1 MKIAKTVGA
10 IVGVIVVMGVIFL
23 FRYDF
28 GSYKPQVEAAASK
41 ATGRDFRINGEL
53 SIRVLPS
60 PTIRMTDATLANA
73 EWADDPL
80 MLEISEM
87 SVKVGLWSLLSGPIL
102 IKDLQL
108 HDVVARLESN
118 DAGESNTDFDV
129 AEDEPPA
136 EEEEAAPSSELP
148 VVVDNAD
155 ISNIDVVMSQPAS
168 DDIQFLLDSLTV
180 TLGTDGRKA
189 IVASASLLDRPITLD
204 GFAAAEQAELNATF
218 GNIQFTSLTRHRGTE
233 ADVDITISRLTDVG
247 EVMEVANL
255 PAEDL
260 TMSGNVAYRND
271 NLLLNNVTL
280 GVATAKLVI
289 NGKLLDAAG
298 GAELELQADV
308 PSLAVFANDLP
319 DIPLNGSAS
328 VALTPT
334 STQVEPFSATFGE
347 SDIAG
352 SFTREGVDNPRL
364 TLDAQSKF
372 IDLRPFT
379 EEPEEDA
386 EAAEPEEETEA
397 AEPDEA
403 TAPYVFTE
411 EPLPLEM
418 LRALNAHVDVTID
431 RVRGRSLRLK
441 NVAVVF
447 DASDGVV
454 KFENKVEGDRSGAL
468 DNKIELRAGETSADI
483 KINSH
488 ATELKLGVFSG
499 EDIPDEQVPSTELK
513 LDIAAS
519 GASPRQLASSVN
531 GQMLLTAGAGR
542 IKNDLIGGL
551 SGDIVSRLFS
561 ALNPFSEED
570 EFSNWDC
577 TIFAID
583 FESGDGEISG
593 FLLQGEKIM
602 VVGGGGVDL
611 NTEQLDIEFNTKPR
625 EGVGV
630 SADMFVTPF
639 VKLSGTLAE
648 PGVRLNKK
656 GLLLEGGLAV
666 ATGGLSFLY
675 KGVADRGTAQAGR
688 CEEVMA
694 EVVKN

>member
-1 MKIAKTVGA
+1 MKTVKTVGA
-10 IVGVIVVMGVIFL
+10 IVGAIVVTGVIFL
-23 FRYDF
+23 FIYDF
-28 GSYKPQVEAAASK
+28 GSYKPEVEAAASK

-53 SIRVLPS
+53 SIKLLPS
-60 PTIRMTDATLANA
+60 PTIRMTDASLANA
-73 EWADDPL
+73 GWADEPS

-87 SVKVGLWSLLSGPIL
+87 SATVGLWSLLSGPIL

-108 HDVVARLESN
+108 HDVVARLETN

-129 AEDEPPA
+129 AEEEPSA
-136 EEEEAAPSSELP
+136 EEEEAAPSSEP
-148 VVVDNAD
+148 PIVVDNAD

-180 TLGTDGRKA
+180 TIDADGQKA
-189 IVASASLLDRPITLD
+189 IVGSASLLDRPITLD
-204 GFAAAEQAELNATF
+204 GIAAEERAELNATF
-218 GNIQFTSLTRHRGTE
+218 GNIQITSVTQHRGTE
-233 ADVDITISRLTDVG
+233 ADVDITISRLTDIG
-247 EVMEVANL
+247 EVLAIANL

-271 NLLLNNVTL
+271 DLLLNNVTL

-289 NGKLLDAAG
+289 DGRLLGAA
-298 GAELELQADV
+298 GAELELRADV
-308 PSLAVFANDLP
+308 PSLAVFGNDLP

-334 STQVEPFSATFGE
+334 STQIEPFTATFGE

-372 IDLRPFT
+372 IDLRPFS
-379 EEPEEDA
+379 EEPEGDAEEPKEDA
-386 EAAEPEEETEA
+386 EAVESKEE
-397 AEPDEA
+397 
-403 TAPYVFTE
+403 TAPYVFAE

-431 RVRGRSLRLK
+431 RVQGRTLQLK
-441 NVAVVF
+441 NVAVTF
-447 DASDGVV
+447 DASDGDV
-454 KFENKVEGDRSGAL
+454 KFESKVEGDRSGAL
-468 DNKIELRAGETSADI
+468 DNKVELRAGETNAEI
-483 KINSH
+483 TINSH
-488 ATELKLGVFSG
+488 ATDLKLGVLSG
-499 EDIPDEQVPSTELK
+499 DDIPDEQVPTTEFK

-531 GQMLLTAGAGR
+531 GQILLTSGPGR
-542 IKNDLIGGL
+542 IKNDLIGRG
-551 SGDIVSRLFS
+551 SGDIFARLFS
-561 ALNPFSEED
+561 ALNPFAKEEKY
-570 EFSNWDC
+570 SNWEC
-577 TIFAID
+577 TILAID
-583 FESGDGEISG
+583 FESGEGEMSG

-611 NTEQLDIEFNTKPR
+611 NTEKLNIEFNTKPR

-630 SADMFVTPF
+630 SAEMFVTPF
-639 VKLSGTLAE
+639 VKLSGTLAK
-648 PGVRLNKK
+648 PGVGLNEK

-666 ATGGLSFLY
+666 ATAGLSFFY
-675 KGVADRGTAQAGR
+675 KGFADRATAQAGR

-694 EVVKN
+694 EVAKN